1 MYTLYT
7 CCPQR
12 NRLVWPVK
20 MCVSDHVTLLL
31 GNPPKAHNT
40 CRVRAQSPQIPSFLG
55 PFLLQVSSYRFHPP
69 KAHKTFGVRAQSPQ
83 IPSFLGPF
91 LLQVSSYRFHPT
103 GFILQRLTRHSELGP
118 KVLKY
123 HHFLDLFSYR
133 FHPSHSAPTTPAS
146 PAPISSTSCWL
157 YPWALQFPDPHPEK
171 LAHPLIYFR
180 SLLHYHLSTGMH
192 WPSCLKLHLLVF
204 FLLHFHLS
212 HIPSYIFYLYTFY
225 VMSSSQ

>member
-31 GNPPKAHNT
+31 GNPPKTHKIF
-40 CRVRAQSPQIPSFLG
+40 RVR
-55 PFLLQVSSYRFHPP
+55 
-69 KAHKTFGVRAQSPQ
+69 
-83 IPSFLGPF
+83 
-91 LLQVSSYRFHPT
+91 
-103 GFILQRLTRHSELGP
+103 P

-157 YPWALQFPDPHPEK
+157 YPWALQFPDPTLK
-171 LAHPLIYFR
+171 SWLIPSPTLGLY
-180 SLLHYHLSTGMH
+180 YNITAQQGMH
-192 WPSCLKLHLLVF
+192 WPSCWKLHLLVF
-204 FLLHFHLS
+204 FLLHFHLP
-212 HIPSYIFYLYTFY
+212 HIPSYIFYLDISY